1 MVFRL
6 TFEDKAVSCS
16 SPSCV
21 RRHLN
26 LGWQLDDPAQAENL
40 LEALDG
46 AHDAEPASAH
56 FPTSPARGPASPAR
70 RRS

>member
-1 MVFRL
+1 MVFKL

-21 RRHLN
+21 RRHLD
-26 LGWQLDDPAQAENL
+26 LGWRLADPAQTGVL

-46 AHDAEPASAH
+46 AGAAEPASAH
-56 FPTSPARGPASPAR
+56 FPTSPARGPASPVR

>member
-1 MVFRL
+1 MVFKL
-6 TFEDKAVSCS
+6 TFEEKAVSCS

-26 LGWQLDDPAQAENL
+26 LGWRLTDPAQAENL

-46 AHDAEPASAH
+46 VHDAEPASAH
-56 FPTSPARGPASPAR
+56 LPTSSASGPAPPAR